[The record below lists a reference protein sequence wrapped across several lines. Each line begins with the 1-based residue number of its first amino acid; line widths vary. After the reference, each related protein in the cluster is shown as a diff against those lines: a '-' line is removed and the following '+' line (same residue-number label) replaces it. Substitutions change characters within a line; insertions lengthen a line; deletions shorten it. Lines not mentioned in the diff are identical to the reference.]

1 MSKPTAYLAKE
12 KTGYFM
18 LEYTYRWVARD
29 YWGNQ
34 VASGRTKRECQQETR
49 RAGYTPVDD

>member
-1 MSKPTAYLAKE
+1 MRKPTAYLTKVRD
-12 KTGYFM
+12 GYFM
-18 LEYTYRWVARD
+18 LEYTYHWVARD